1 MNSREKLFFRNV
13 KLYKSM
19 SYKKRE
25 EEEKVSN
32 MKTEFRNKQR
42 ERIAAREKVKKRNS
56 FLNRLY
62 YLLFS

>member
-1 MNSREKLFFRNV
+1 MNGRDKLFFRDV